1 MANSELT
8 TKQRA
13 ALAALLAGGSYTDA
27 AKAASVHP
35 NRLTAWMKDKAFV
48 DALHQAEGERLQG
61 VTRSL
66 LALADK
72 AAGAIESVLD
82 DPGALDSSKIRAA
95 DVVLGRLLQIK
106 ELAELEE
113 RIRKLEEG
121 TK

>member
-13 ALAALLAGGSYTDA
+13 GLAALLAGATYTDA
-27 AKAASVHP
+27 AKAAAVHP
-35 NRLTAWMKDKAFV
+35 NRLTAWMKEPAFV
-48 DALHQAEGERLQG
+48 AALRQAEGEKLQG

-66 LALADK
+66 LALANK

-82 DPGALDSSKIRAA
+82 DSEALDSSRIRAA